1 MNSNVLYNDQQYC
14 IQTAFFGLFRVQLIS
29 VLRVDTEDGW
39 IVYLSGGLAVANWEL
54 FPLVLSWMTIFSK
67 APRYTPIGQLQYM
80 AVLLATA

>member
-14 IQTAFFGLFRVQLIS
+14 IQTAFFGLF
-29 VLRVDTEDGW
+29 RVDTEDGW